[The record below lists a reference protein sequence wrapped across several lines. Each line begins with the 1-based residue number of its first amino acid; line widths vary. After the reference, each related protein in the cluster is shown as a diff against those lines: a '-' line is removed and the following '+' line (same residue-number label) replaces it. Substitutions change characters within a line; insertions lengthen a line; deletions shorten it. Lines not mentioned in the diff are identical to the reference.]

1 MGDICTPQLVYG
13 LELYRIGAGNLQRL
27 DICQNR
33 ILRKHLPEPNATV
46 ALHLL
51 AGISLYRFDFI
62 ECFTTTFLRA
72 HSWLNWVDPHVQA
85 TIERSTLMLFR
96 NLVDQKSTK
105 EHEIIE
111 RQLAMKDHKSNSWVV
126 HVKELLTKYDLPST
140 FVVFQYPPSKST
152 WKRQVKKS
160 VDNFWLTKLKDEVSQ
175 MATLENF
182 NTTQCLFGKVLPLW
196 HYTPYNRT
204 PILQACTLVKFK
216 VGRYHPQEDLSKF
229 RGTTLGCPLCKAPT
243 ENLPHMIL
251 HCQALSQHRAKY
263 IKAYVDIIEGSSI
276 EDKWDECDEYLQLK
290 IILDPSSH
298 DLDLNTDSILQIQQ
312 QTRCMVYALHN
323 QRSCIIDSLKM
334 A

>member
-1 MGDICTPQLVYG
+1 MGDIRTPQLVYG
-13 LELYRIGAGNLQRL
+13 LELYRIGVGNLKRL
-27 DICQNR
+27 EICQNR
-33 ILRKHLPEPNATV
+33 ILRKIQHLPESTATV

-51 AGISLYRFDFI
+51 AGI
-62 ECFTTTFLRA
+62 
-72 HSWLNWVDPHVQA
+72 PPVQA

-105 EHEIIE
+105 EYEIIE
-111 RQLAMKDHKSNSWVV
+111 RQLAMKDHKSTSWVV
-126 HVKELLTKYDLPST
+126 HVKELLTKYDLPSA
-140 FVVFQYPPSKST
+140 FVVFQSPPSKST
-152 WKRQVKKS
+152 WKRLVKKT
-160 VDNFWLTKLKDEVSQ
+160 VENFWLTKLKHEASQ
-175 MATLENF
+175 MATLEYL
-182 NTTQCLFGKVLPLW
+182 NTTKCLLGKLHPLW
-196 HYTPYNRT
+196 QCTPYNRT
-204 PILQACTLVKFK
+204 AILQACTLVKFK
-216 VGRYHPQEDLSKF
+216 VGRYHLQEDLNKF

-263 IKAYVDIIEGSSI
+263 IKAYVDILEGSSL
-276 EDKWDECDEYLQLK
+276 EDNWGDSDDYLQLK
-290 IILDPSSH
+290 IILDPASH